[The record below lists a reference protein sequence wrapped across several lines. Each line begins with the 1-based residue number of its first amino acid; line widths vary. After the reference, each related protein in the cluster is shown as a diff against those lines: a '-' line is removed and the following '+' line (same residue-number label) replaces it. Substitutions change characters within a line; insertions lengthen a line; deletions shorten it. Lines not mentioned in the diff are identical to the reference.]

1 MSGSFGIQTPNRKR
15 FIISPLSYITIQC
28 VVFCKFALTIAAV
41 VARAAHRIPDA
52 ALPALL
58 ALETDTARQETEL
71 LATAFLI
78 TLAD

>member
-1 MSGSFGIQTPNRKR
+1 M
-15 FIISPLSYITIQC
+15 
-28 VVFCKFALTIAAV
+28 

-58 ALETDTARQETEL
+58 ALETDSARQEAEL